1 MESSAVNVDV
11 ITSISISI
19 LMHIAVNL
27 VRLCRHFSQFSS
39 PRQNLPDGCLCVR
52 NQLFVYHPL
61 VGCSRK
67 SREFTVSLSTPQLYI
82 KLLWITPRGSVKTNC
97 RLKPPSGPSIS
108 VPTATVTFRYSCA
121 LPFAGTYG
129 GSHPVPV
136 VKPPKPEILPRTGQ
150 TKVTTLIFNRVEP
163 MQA

>member
-1 MESSAVNVDV
+1 MESSAINVDV

-19 LMHIAVNL
+19 LMRISVNL

-52 NQLFVYHPL
+52 NQLFVYHPF

-67 SREFTVSLSTPQLYI
+67 SRELYI
-82 KLLWITPRGSVKTNC
+82 KLLWIKPRSSVKANS

-108 VPTATVTFRYSCA
+108 VPTATVTFRYSCV

-136 VKPPKPEILPRTGQ
+136 VKPPKPEILTRTGQ
-150 TKVTTLIFNRVEP
+150 TRVTTLILQRVEL